1 MPSIRTVGVF
11 ALIVAVL
18 MALWGWSEVGR
29 YSDLYKTEKTS
40 RIAAQA
46 ALKRVQIITAKVD
59 KKNDQLRF
67 SLDESLR
74 LNREWADRPVPPAV
88 YGSLCARANCA
99 GVQPV
104 SAPSD

>member
-29 YSDLYKTEKTS
+29 YSDLYKTSQTELAAAHERTA
-40 RIAAQA
+40 RIQS
-46 ALKRVQIITAKVD
+46 ITAKVEV
-59 KKNDQLRF
+59 KNAKLRL
-67 SLDESLR
+67 SLDEALR
-74 LNREWADRPVPPAV
+74 ANRGWADVPVPPAV
-88 YGSLCARANCA
+88 SDGLCARANCA

>member
-1 MPSIRTVGVF
+1 MPSIRTTVVF
-11 ALIVAVL
+11 ALIVASL

-46 ALKRVQIITAKVD
+46 ALKRVQVITAKVD

-88 YGSLCARANCA
+88 SDGLCARANCA
-99 GVQPV
+99 RVQPL
-104 SAPSD
+104 SAPAD